1 MSKFKKYN
9 NLLSHSHSSDRQ
21 GNPNLLT
28 NNQIS
33 KGTPR
38 HHLGKRTYRAITL
51 ATLAVTLLA
60 VLLVSCSDAEERVLT
75 MRYWQSPS
83 LLNTYLSD
91 ATKDTNAAAIT
102 LEPLANYD
110 PDGILVPK
118 LATEIPTLANGG
130 VSADLTS
137 ITWQLKDDLKWSDGS
152 KMTADDVVFTY
163 EYCITPDTG
172 CSNIDKFSNIASVT
186 APDDRTVVITFT
198 QPESYPYTPFVT
210 TDSSILSRA
219 QFADCMG
226 INAQTCQSEN
236 FMPLGTGPYRITSL
250 TPNAED
256 GQISAEYERNPH
268 YHGSRPYFDR
278 IVMTGGGS
286 AEEAAISVLID
297 GEIDYA
303 WNLQVDPQTLSG
315 LEGGGADGERK
326 GSLANSFASR
336 VERIMVNQ
344 TNPSETLG
352 EDRSE
357 WLGGTNPHPLF
368 TNKVIPQ
375 AMSMAIDR
383 QEISDQFYGFAG
395 RPTCNLVATPPRFVS
410 DANNSCLTQDIA
422 GANKLLD
429 DNGVTDTDGDGIREY
444 NGMPLRITFQT
455 STNDIRQLTQNLIRG
470 WWREIGIETELLDW
484 EGSVFFGGEP
494 LQAAGASFKRFF
506 ADVEMYANSTAVD
519 PQSSLS
525 LASCENIP
533 SSEDA
538 WGGNN
543 VARICDENYEA
554 TYDELSTTTDPV
566 RREELI
572 KQLNDI
578 LIQNYYVIP
587 LVNRGNVSAHL
598 DSLNG
603 IRENAWDTSLWNV
616 GDWRR

>member
-1 MSKFKKYN
+1 MSKLRN
-9 NLLSHSHSSDRQ
+9 QDRR
-21 GNPNLLT
+21 P
-28 NNQIS
+28 S
-33 KGTPR
+33 R
-38 HHLGKRTYRAITL
+38 RAITVATL
-51 ATLAVTLLA
+51 ATLALTLIAGLLA
-60 VLLVSCSDAEERVLT
+60 SCADAEERVLT

-102 LEPLANYD
+102 LEPLASYD
-110 PDGILVPK
+110 PDGNLVPK

-130 VSADLTS
+130 VSADLTT
-137 ITWQLKDDLKWSDGS
+137 ITWQLKDNLRWSDGS

-163 EYCITPDTG
+163 HYCVNPNTG
-172 CSNIDKFSNIASVT
+172 CSNIDELADIDSIT
-186 APDDRTVVITFT
+186 APDDRTVVITFN

-210 TDSSILSRA
+210 TDLSILSSS
-219 QFADCMG
+219 QFAGCVG
-226 INAQTCQSEN
+226 LAAPTCNNEN
-236 FMPLGTGPYRITSL
+236 YMPLGTGPYRITSF

-256 GQISAEYERNPH
+256 GQVSAEFERNPH

-286 AEEAAISVLID
+286 AEAAAISVLID
-297 GEIDYA
+297 GETDYA
-303 WNLQVDPQTLSG
+303 WNLQVDPLTLSG
-315 LEGGGADGERK
+315 LEGGGTSGEQK

-344 TNPSETLG
+344 TNPSENLG

-357 WLGGTNPHPLF
+357 WLSGTNPHPLF
-368 TNKVIPQ
+368 TNKAIPQ

-383 QEISDQFYGFAG
+383 QIISDQFYGFAG
-395 RPTCNLVATPPRFVS
+395 RPACNLVATPPRFVS
-410 DANNSCLTQDIA
+410 DANDSCLTQDIA

-429 DNGVTDTDGDGIREY
+429 DNGVIDTDGDGIREY
-444 NGMPLRITFQT
+444 NGMTLRITFQT
-455 STNDIRQLTQNLIRG
+455 STNDIRQQTQALVKG
-470 WWREIGIETELLDW
+470 WWRQIGIETELLDW

-494 LQAAGASFKRFF
+494 LMAAGASFKRFF

-525 LASCENIP
+525 AALCENIP

-538 WGGNN
+538 WGGSN
-543 VARICDENYEA
+543 VARICDEAYEDTYEELTA
-554 TYDELSTTTDPV
+554 TSDPA

-578 LIQNYYVIP
+578 LIQNYYLIP

-598 DSLNG
+598 DTLVG
-603 IRENAWDTSLWNV
+603 VDENAWDTSLWNI
-616 GDWRR
+616 GEWRR

>member
-1 MSKFKKYN
+1 MSKLRN
-9 NLLSHSHSSDRQ
+9 QDRR
-21 GNPNLLT
+21 P
-28 NNQIS
+28 S
-33 KGTPR
+33 R
-38 HHLGKRTYRAITL
+38 HARRAITAAAFATIALTLIASFL
-51 ATLAVTLLA
+51 A
-60 VLLVSCSDAEERVLT
+60 SCSDAEERVLT

-110 PDGILVPK
+110 PDGNLVPK
-118 LATEIPTLANGG
+118 LAAEIPTLANGG
-130 VSADLTS
+130 VSADLTT
-137 ITWQLKDDLKWSDGS
+137 ITWRLKDDLKWSDGS
-152 KMTADDVVFTY
+152 EMTADDVVFTY
-163 EYCITPDTG
+163 EYCINPDTG
-172 CSNIDKFSNIASVT
+172 CSNMDEIADIASIA
-186 APDDRTVVITFT
+186 APDDRTVVITFN

-210 TDSSILSRA
+210 TDLSILSRA
-219 QFADCMG
+219 QFADCVG
-226 INAQTCQSEN
+226 TDAPICFNEN
-236 FMPLGTGPYRITSL
+236 YMPLGTGPYRITSF

-297 GEIDYA
+297 GETDYA
-303 WNLQVDPQTLSG
+303 WNLQVDPLTLSG
-315 LEGGGADGERK
+315 LEGGGTSGERI

-344 TNPSETLG
+344 TNPSATLG

-368 TNKVIPQ
+368 TNTAIPQ

-383 QEISDQFYGFAG
+383 QTISDQFYGFAG
-395 RPTCNLVATPPRFVS
+395 RPACNLVATPPRFVS
-410 DANNSCLTQDIA
+410 DTNDSCLTQDIA

-429 DNGVTDTDGDGIREY
+429 DNGVTDADGDGIREY

-455 STNDIRQLTQNLIRG
+455 STNDIRQQTQELVKG
-470 WWREIGIETELLDW
+470 WWRQIGIETDLIDW

-494 LQAAGASFKRFF
+494 LMAAGASFKRFF

-525 LASCENIP
+525 AALCENIP
-533 SSEDA
+533 SIEDD
-538 WGGNN
+538 WGGSN
-543 VARICDENYEA
+543 VARICDEDYEA
-554 TYDELSTTTDPV
+554 TYEALTNTSDRA

-578 LIQNYYVIP
+578 LIQNYYLIP

-598 DSLNG
+598 DTLVG
-603 IRENAWDTSLWNV
+603 VDENAWDTSLWNI
-616 GDWRR
+616 GEWRR

>member
-1 MSKFKKYN
+1 
-9 NLLSHSHSSDRQ
+9 
-21 GNPNLLT
+21 
-28 NNQIS
+28 
-33 KGTPR
+33 
-38 HHLGKRTYRAITL
+38 
-51 ATLAVTLLA
+51 
-60 VLLVSCSDAEERVLT
+60 

-102 LEPLANYD
+102 LEPLASYD
-110 PDGILVPK
+110 PDGNLVPK
-118 LATEIPTLANGG
+118 LAAEIPTLANGG
-130 VSADLTS
+130 VSSDLTT
-137 ITWQLKDDLKWSDGS
+137 ITWRLKDDLKWSDGS
-152 KMTADDVVFTY
+152 EMTADDVVFTY
-163 EYCITPDTG
+163 EYCINPDTG
-172 CSNIDKFSNIASVT
+172 CSNTDELADIASIA
-186 APDDRTVVITFT
+186 APDNRTVVITFN

-210 TDSSILSRA
+210 TDLSILSRA
-219 QFADCMG
+219 QFADCVG
-226 INAQTCQSEN
+226 TDAPICQDEN
-236 FMPLGTGPYRITSL
+236 FMPIGTGPYRITSF

-256 GQISAEYERNPH
+256 GQVSAEFERNPH

-303 WNLQVDPQTLSG
+303 WNLQVDPLTLSG
-315 LEGGGADGERK
+315 LEGGGADGERM

-357 WLGGTNPHPLF
+357 WLDGANPHPLF
-368 TNKVIPQ
+368 TNKAIPQ

-383 QEISDQFYGFAG
+383 QTISDQFYGFAG
-395 RPTCNLVATPPRFVS
+395 RPICNLVATPPRFVS
-410 DANNSCLTQDIA
+410 DANDSCLTQDIA

-429 DNGVTDTDGDGIREY
+429 DNGIIDADNDGIREY

-455 STNDIRQLTQNLIRG
+455 STNDIRQQTQELVKG
-470 WWREIGIETELLDW
+470 WWRQIGIETELLDW

-494 LQAAGASFKRFF
+494 LMAGAASFKRFF

-525 LASCENIP
+525 AALCENIP

-538 WGGNN
+538 WGGSN
-543 VARICDENYEA
+543 VARVCDEDYEA
-554 TYDELSTTTDPV
+554 TYEELTNTSVPAS
-566 RREELI
+566 REELI

-578 LIQNYYVIP
+578 LIQNYYLIP

-598 DSLNG
+598 DTLVG
-603 IRENAWDTSLWNV
+603 VDENAWDTSLWNI
-616 GDWRR
+616 GEWRR

>member
-1 MSKFKKYN
+1 MSKLRN
-9 NLLSHSHSSDRQ
+9 QDRR
-21 GNPNLLT
+21 P
-28 NNQIS
+28 S
-33 KGTPR
+33 R
-38 HHLGKRTYRAITL
+38 RARRAITAAAL
-51 ATLAVTLLA
+51 ATIAFTLIASLLA
-60 VLLVSCSDAEERVLT
+60 SCADAEERVLT

-110 PDGILVPK
+110 PDGNLVPK
-118 LATEIPTLANGG
+118 LAAEIPTLANGG
-130 VSADLTS
+130 VSADLTT
-137 ITWQLKDDLKWSDGS
+137 ITWRLKDDLKWSDGS
-152 KMTADDVVFTY
+152 EMTADDVVFTY
-163 EYCITPDTG
+163 EYCINPDTG
-172 CSNIDKFSNIASVT
+172 CSNTDELADIASIA
-186 APDDRTVVITFT
+186 APDDRTVVITFN

-210 TDSSILSRA
+210 TDLSILSRA
-219 QFADCMG
+219 QFADCVG
-226 INAQTCQSEN
+226 TDAPICQDEN
-236 FMPLGTGPYRITSL
+236 FMPIGTGPYRITSF

-256 GQISAEYERNPH
+256 GQISAEFERNPH

-297 GEIDYA
+297 GAIDYA
-303 WNLQVDPQTLSG
+303 WNLQVDPLTLSG
-315 LEGGGADGERK
+315 LEGGGTSGERI

-357 WLGGTNPHPLF
+357 WLGGANPHPLF
-368 TNKVIPQ
+368 TNKAIPQ

-383 QEISDQFYGFAG
+383 QTISDQFYGFAG
-395 RPTCNLVATPPRFVS
+395 RPICNLVATPPRFVS
-410 DANNSCLTQDIA
+410 DANDSCLTQDIA

-429 DNGVTDTDGDGIREY
+429 DNGVIDTDGDGIREY

-455 STNDIRQLTQNLIRG
+455 STNDIRQQTQELVKG
-470 WWREIGIETELLDW
+470 WWRQIGIETELIDW

-494 LQAAGASFKRFF
+494 LMAAGASFKRFF
-506 ADVEMYANSTAVD
+506 ADVEMYANNTAVD

-525 LASCENIP
+525 AALCENIP
-533 SSEDA
+533 SSEDD
-538 WGGNN
+538 WGGSNI
-543 VARICDENYEA
+543 ARICDEDYEA
-554 TYDELSTTTDPV
+554 TYEELTNTSVPA

-572 KQLNDI
+572 KRLNDI
-578 LIQNYYVIP
+578 LIQNYYLIP

-598 DSLNG
+598 DTLVG
-603 IRENAWDTSLWNV
+603 VDENAWDTSLWNV
-616 GDWRR
+616 GEWRR

>member
-1 MSKFKKYN
+1 M
-9 NLLSHSHSSDRQ
+9 
-21 GNPNLLT
+21 
-28 NNQIS
+28 
-33 KGTPR
+33 
-38 HHLGKRTYRAITL
+38 
-51 ATLAVTLLA
+51 
-60 VLLVSCSDAEERVLT
+60 LT

-110 PDGILVPK
+110 PDGILIPK
-118 LATEIPTLANGG
+118 LAAEIPTLANGG
-130 VSADLTS
+130 VSADLTT
-137 ITWQLKDDLKWSDGS
+137 ITWRLKDNLKWSDGS
-152 KMTADDVVFTY
+152 DMTADDVVFTY
-163 EYCITPDTG
+163 EYCINPDTG
-172 CSNIDKFSNIASVT
+172 CSNIDELADIASIT
-186 APDDRTVVITFT
+186 APDDRTVVITFN
-198 QPESYPYTPFVT
+198 QPESYPYTPFVA
-210 TDSSILSRA
+210 TDLSIISRA
-219 QFADCMG
+219 QFADCVG
-226 INAQTCQSEN
+226 ADAPTCQDEN
-236 FMPLGTGPYRITSL
+236 FMPMGTGPYRITSF

-256 GQISAEYERNPH
+256 GQVSAEYERNPH

-286 AEEAAISVLID
+286 AEEAATSVLID
-297 GEIDYA
+297 GETDYA
-303 WNLQVDPQTLSG
+303 WNLQVDPLTLSG
-315 LEGGGADGERK
+315 LESGGPSGDRI

-344 TNPSETLG
+344 TNPSEALG

-368 TNKVIPQ
+368 TNRAIPQ

-395 RPTCNLVATPPRFVS
+395 RPACNLVSTPPRFVS
-410 DANNSCLTQDIA
+410 DANDSCLTQDIA
-422 GANKLLD
+422 GANELLD
-429 DNGVTDTDGDGIREY
+429 DSGVIDTDGDSIREY
-444 NGMPLRITFQT
+444 EGTPLRITFQT
-455 STNDIRQLTQNLIRG
+455 STNDIRQQTQELIKS
-470 WWREIGIETELLDW
+470 WWRQIGIEAELLDW

-494 LQAAGASFKRFF
+494 LMAGAASFKRFF

-525 LASCENIP
+525 AALCENIP

-538 WGGNN
+538 WGGSN
-543 VARICDENYEA
+543 VARICDETYEA
-554 TYDELSTTTDPV
+554 TYEELTATSDPA

-578 LIQNYYVIP
+578 LIQNYYLIP

-598 DSLNG
+598 DTLEG
-603 IRENAWDTSLWNV
+603 VEENAWDTSLWNI
-616 GDWRR
+616 GEWRR

>member
-1 MSKFKKYN
+1 MSKLRN
-9 NLLSHSHSSDRQ
+9 QDRR
-21 GNPNLLT
+21 P
-28 NNQIS
+28 S
-33 KGTPR
+33 R
-38 HHLGKRTYRAITL
+38 RTRRAITVAAF
-51 ATLAVTLLA
+51 ATVALTLIASLLA
-60 VLLVSCSDAEERVLT
+60 SCSDAEERVLT

-102 LEPLANYD
+102 LEPLASYD
-110 PDGILVPK
+110 PDGNLVPK
-118 LATEIPTLANGG
+118 LAAEIPTLANGG
-130 VSADLTS
+130 VSADLTT
-137 ITWQLKDDLKWSDGS
+137 ITWRLKDDLKWSDGS
-152 KMTADDVVFTY
+152 EMTADDVVFTY
-163 EYCITPDTG
+163 EYCINPDTG
-172 CSNIDKFSNIASVT
+172 CSNMDEIADIASIS
-186 APDDRTVVITFT
+186 APDDRTVVITFN
-198 QPESYPYTPFVT
+198 QPESYPYTSFVT
-210 TDSSILSRA
+210 TDLSILSRA
-219 QFADCMG
+219 QFADCVG
-226 INAQTCQSEN
+226 TDAPICFTEN
-236 FMPLGTGPYRITSL
+236 YMPLGTGPYRITSF

-303 WNLQVDPQTLSG
+303 WNLQVDPLTLSG
-315 LEGGGADGERK
+315 LEGGGSDGERI

-357 WLGGTNPHPLF
+357 WLGGANPHPLF
-368 TNKVIPQ
+368 TNTAIPQ

-383 QEISDQFYGFAG
+383 QTISDQFYGFAG
-395 RPTCNLVATPPRFVS
+395 RPACNLVATPPRFVS
-410 DANNSCLTQDIA
+410 EANDSCLTQDIA

-429 DNGVTDTDGDGIREY
+429 DNGVTDADGDGIREY

-455 STNDIRQLTQNLIRG
+455 STNDIRQQTQELVKG
-470 WWREIGIETELLDW
+470 WWRQIGIETELIDW

-494 LQAAGASFKRFF
+494 LMAAGASFKRFF

-525 LASCENIP
+525 AALCENIP
-533 SSEDA
+533 SSEDD
-538 WGGNN
+538 WGGSN
-543 VARICDENYEA
+543 VARICDEAYEA
-554 TYDELSTTTDPV
+554 TYEELTNTSDRA

-578 LIQNYYVIP
+578 LIQNYYLIP

-598 DSLNG
+598 DTLAG
-603 IRENAWDTSLWNV
+603 VDENAWDTSLWNV
-616 GDWRR
+616 GEWRR